1 MSFWVGGGGGFK
13 FAGVSVGL
21 PIVPSCMVGLEVEP
35 SGIGVVA
42 SGVVVLPW
50 GIEGSDV
57 EPSGIGV
64 AVPVSGDMVPLSGV
78 VGPISGV
85 VRSEERRVGKE
96 CVSTCR
102 SRWSPFL

>member
-1 MSFWVGGGGGFK
+1 MLFFFFK
-13 FAGVSVGL
+13 QKTAYEMRISDWSSDVVSVGL
-21 PIVPSCMVGLEVEP
+21 PIVPSCMVGLEVEL

-85 VRSEERRVGKE
+85 EIGSASCRERV
-96 CVSTCR
+96 CQYV
-102 SRWSPFL
+102 